1 MSIDREE
8 LVKRLTNGFGGPL
21 NTLDMEQLT
30 KNPDSIVNKA
40 AAGFAIAKGEEIIVA
55 LQKLVT
61 AIVDEWREM
70 CEHGKAEEV
79 SAENAR
85 DIENQSITVVNVPAV
100 ALPEKEVMVASAVQA
115 LQKKLDTCES
125 CLHKQKEEQLN
136 DFNKA
141 TGERLTPDAHKEL
154 SKSYSEIAKHAEI
167 AVPKEIATEHRVLLV
182 ERRIDVGMELGLM
195 HTLGLMKP
203 SQIKD
208 FAQKNKSAVGS
219 YLNTDRD
226 NHLKSQ
232 EVAELKA
239 DLAVL
244 KAVGGI
250 VKTYESL
257 AQNASAS
264 TPKPFATR
272 PTPFK
277 S

>member
-1 MSIDREE
+1 
-8 LVKRLTNGFGGPL
+8 
-21 NTLDMEQLT
+21 
-30 KNPDSIVNKA
+30 
-40 AAGFAIAKGEEIIVA
+40 
-55 LQKLVT
+55 
-61 AIVDEWREM
+61 
-70 CEHGKAEEV
+70 
-79 SAENAR
+79 
-85 DIENQSITVVNVPAV
+85 
-100 ALPEKEVMVASAVQA
+100 
-115 LQKKLDTCES
+115 
-125 CLHKQKEEQLN
+125 
-136 DFNKA
+136 
-141 TGERLTPDAHKEL
+141 
-154 SKSYSEIAKHAEI
+154 
-167 AVPKEIATEHRVLLV
+167 V

-219 YLNTDRD
+219 YLNTERD